1 MRNKEK
7 DEVALVNID
16 RNPLILLLSI
26 GVSTLLVYLSYTF
39 ILDMNPWGFVI
50 MVPASILSFQTIW
63 LLLTPFAMIFE
74 DKLEIKRSLFRNK
87 MLFFVDIKKVGAVKN
102 SNMIITYND
111 NEIAKIPLFGIKNS
125 QIDMLRSEFEK
136 HVTHVLN
143 KRG

>member
-1 MRNKEK
+1 VRNKEK

-39 ILDMNPWGFVI
+39 ILDLNPWGFII
-50 MVPASILSFQTIW
+50 MVPATFLSFQTIW
-63 LLLTPFAMIFE
+63 LLLTPFAMVFE

-87 MLFFVDIKKVGAVKN
+87 MLFFVDIKKVGNIKK
-102 SNMIITYND
+102 SNMFISYND
-111 NEIAKIPLFGIKNS
+111 NEIAKIPLFGIKTS
-125 QIDMLRSEFEK
+125 QIGTLKSELEK
-136 HVTHVLN
+136 HVTLVLN

>member
-16 RNPLILLLSI
+16 RNPLIVLLSI

-39 ILDMNPWGFVI
+39 ILDMNPWGFII
-50 MVPASILSFQTIW
+50 MVPATILSFQTIW
-63 LLLTPFAMIFE
+63 LLLTPFAMVFE

-111 NEIAKIPLFGIKNS
+111 DEVAKIPLFGIKSS

-136 HVTHVLN
+136 HVTLVLN

>member
-39 ILDMNPWGFVI
+39 ILDLNPWGFII
-50 MVPASILSFQTIW
+50 MVPATFLSFQTIW
-63 LLLTPFAMIFE
+63 LLLTPFAMVFE

-87 MLFFVDIKKVGAVKN
+87 MLFFVDIKKVGNIKK
-102 SNMIITYND
+102 SNMFISYND
-111 NEIAKIPLFGIKNS
+111 NEIAKIPLFGIKTS
-125 QIDMLRSEFEK
+125 QIGTLKSELEK
-136 HVTHVLN
+136 HVTLVLN